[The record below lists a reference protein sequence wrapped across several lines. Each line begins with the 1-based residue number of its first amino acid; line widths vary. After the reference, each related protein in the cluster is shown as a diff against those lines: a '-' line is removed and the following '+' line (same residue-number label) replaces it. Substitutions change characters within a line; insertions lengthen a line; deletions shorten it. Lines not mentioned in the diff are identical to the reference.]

1 MTRSSGIL
9 AVLMLAVLAGL
20 LSSAAAAS
28 SGPYSFASSNSAT
41 NISITRSGTCYVIH
55 NMTQYSN
62 VTLSLNGSSYTIL
75 ENFISP
81 LQVGISINNV
91 SYTLKGGI
99 PITFAKSSL
108 YNYTVELTSVSYKP
122 YLHVVSLAVCTVPK
136 GAPTTIFTYV
146 QTVINITNE
155 TSHVVI
161 RNLSAFSNVTV
172 NYRPMNATFVLS
184 SKSLV
189 PVSVILGIINE
200 TGQNT
205 TIPAG
210 YGKLE
215 LLNLTSNSS
224 STSIR
229 AYFRYRCTYICNI
242 NTNGGFQVTTG
253 GISLYRVCP
262 LVSSIIRPF
271 VFRNGIWTSISP
283 TVVNTDVCS
292 LSFGFSNST
301 AYLLGI
307 FSIPAPS
314 VVTVTPLQRIAY
326 TIAINPVEAA
336 VVLII
341 AAIIIAV
348 GLRRS
353 LAHSRRILEMNRRI
367 LKRAGSKIKKRV

>member
-28 SGPYSFASSNSAT
+28 SGPYSFASSNSTT

-62 VTLSLNGSSYTIL
+62 VTLNLNGSSYTIM

-81 LQVGISINNV
+81 LQAGISINNV

-108 YNYTVELTSVSYKP
+108 YNYTAELTSVSYRP
-122 YLHVVSLAVCTVPK
+122 YLHVISLAICASPK
-136 GAPTTIFTYV
+136 TNATTTIFTYTH
-146 QTVINITNE
+146 TVINVTNE
-155 TSHVVI
+155 TSKIAV
-161 RNLSAFSNVTV
+161 RNLSVFSNVTV
-172 NYRPMNATFVLS
+172 NYIPMNATIVLTS
-184 SKSLV
+184 TSTL
-189 PVSVILGIINE
+189 PVGVLLGIANE
-200 TGQNT
+200 TAYNI
-205 TIPAG
+205 TIPDG

-215 LLNLTSNSS
+215 LLNLDLNSS
-224 STSIR
+224 AVAMSVSFHYTCSYACNVNLTSHN
-229 AYFRYRCTYICNI
+229 AGSYSFYR
-242 NTNGGFQVTTG
+242 G
-253 GISLYRVCP
+253 CP

-283 TVVNTDVCS
+283 TVVNTDMCS
-292 LSFGFSNST
+292 LTFGLSNST
-301 AYLLGI
+301 TYLLGI

-336 VVLII
+336 VVLAI
-341 AAIIIAV
+341 AAVIIAV
-348 GLRRS
+348 GIRRS

-367 LKRAGSKIKKRV
+367 LKRAGSKIKKEV